1 MLRSVRT
8 SGSEKLLFAG
18 SCLRDA
24 ANLRQNLFLAKDQIF
39 LFIDLDVVAGIFA
52 EQDPIAGLYVERN
65 AAALFV
71 QLAGAHRDYFG
82 FLRLLLGR
90 IRDNDSAFRGFF
102 LFESS

>member
-52 EQDPIAGLYVERN
+52 EENPIAGLHVERD
-65 AAALFV
+65 ATALFI
-71 QLAGAHRDYFG
+71 QLPGAHRDYFG
-82 FLRLLLGR
+82 FLLFLLGP
-90 IRDNDSAFRGFF
+90 IGGDDSALRGFF
-102 LFESS
+102 P